1 VPRPLTLLAAG
12 LIGLGLLGCGSE
24 GPERSSEPRV
34 ISLTPSI
41 SRIVQVLGADD
52 LLIGVDEFSRRLPG
66 LEGVPSV
73 GGLFSPDLERIVD
86 LDPTLILAVRTEQ
99 QRATLDRLRSRGVY
113 VQEIEPYALDEVLES
128 FVTVGKLVRR
138 EAAARE
144 IAQKVRLELGVIRE
158 SVSGRRTVTTALV
171 VQRDPL
177 YVAGS
182 GGFVSELIDIAGGE
196 NVFADLPSPY
206 PRVSLEV
213 LAARAPEVI
222 LDTAAEPERGEAGVR
237 EARAFWS
244 RFAWAKRVEV
254 IPRGVLTL
262 PSPDLPKAAWMLRT
276 RLHPDPTPGP

>member
-113 VQEIEPYALDEVLES
+113 VQEIEPYAL
-128 FVTVGKLVRR
+128 
-138 EAAARE
+138 E